1 MTTLNSTQER
11 ILELKR
17 ERNAII
23 LAHNYQLPEI
33 YDVADYVGDSLELA
47 LRAKETD
54 ADIIVF
60 CGVHFMAESAK
71 ILNPTKKVLLPSL
84 QAGCFMADMVT
95 PERLKAEKAKYPDAA
110 VVTYV
115 NSTAATK
122 ALSDICV
129 TSSNAVKVVASLTQ
143 KQIIFT
149 PDEHLG
155 SWVGEQLPDK
165 EIIPWKGFCHVH
177 TKVTLERIALARAK
191 HPEAVVVAH
200 PECPKQIRDIADY
213 VCGTGGMIRYAQESS
228 ATELLIVTEAGMVE
242 RLKRD
247 VPDKQFWAICGEC
260 VNMKQISLTNTLEA
274 LENNQYEITVP
285 AEIAASAKLALDKM
299 LAVG

>member
-1 MTTLNSTQER
+1 MVSLNPTQQR

-17 ERNAII
+17 EKNAVI

-33 YDVADYVGDSLELA
+33 YDIADHVGDSLELA
-47 LRAKETD
+47 IRAKETD
-54 ADIIVF
+54 AKLIVF

-71 ILNPTKKVLLPSL
+71 ILNPAKKVLLPSL

-95 PERLKAEKAKYPDAA
+95 PERLKAEKAKYPEAA

-129 TSSNAVKVVASLTQ
+129 TSSNAVKVVASLKQ
-143 KQIIFT
+143 KQILFV
-149 PDEHLG
+149 PDQHLG

-165 EIIPWKGFCHVH
+165 EIIPWQGFCHVH
-177 TKVTLERIALARAK
+177 TKVTPEKVKLARAK

-200 PECPKQIRDIADY
+200 PECPKEIRDLAEH
-213 VCGTGGMIRYAQESS
+213 VCGTGGMIRYAKEST
-228 ATELLIVTEAGMVE
+228 AKEFLIITEAGMVE

-247 VPDKQFWAICGEC
+247 VPAKKFWAICGEC
-260 VNMKQISLTNTLEA
+260 VNMKQISLANTLEA
-274 LENNQYEITVP
+274 LEKEQFEITVP
-285 AEIAASAKLALDKM
+285 AEIAAKAQQALDKM
-299 LAVG
+299 LEVG